1 MDHPLLEQ
9 QLKQLLIRECDKE
22 DDIDWQSIS
31 DDEPLFGAKS
41 RIAMDSLD
49 ALQVS
54 LALQQHYGVRIEG
67 AKDGRR
73 ILGSIA
79 SIAAYI
85 RGGSV
90 AGELEPGKAKAGE
103 KAQFTSAK

>member
-1 MDHPLLEQ
+1 MDHTLLEQ
-9 QLKQLLIRECDKE
+9 ELKQLLIRECDKE
-22 DDIDWQSIS
+22 DDIDWQSIA
-31 DDEPLFGAKS
+31 DDEPLFCQQS

-73 ILGSIA
+73 ILNSIA
-79 SIAAYI
+79 SIAAFI
-85 RGGSV
+85 RQQ
-90 AGELEPGKAKAGE
+90 P
-103 KAQFTSAK
+103 

>member
-1 MDHPLLEQ
+1 MDQPLEQ

-22 DDIDWQSIS
+22 DDIDWQSIA

-41 RIAMDSLD
+41 RVQMDSLD

-73 ILGSIA
+73 ILVNIDA
-79 SIAAYI
+79 LAAHI
-85 RGGSV
+85 R
-90 AGELEPGKAKAGE
+90 AH
-103 KAQFTSAK
+103 Q

>member
-1 MDHPLLEQ
+1 MDHTLLEQ
-9 QLKQLLIRECDKE
+9 ELKQLLIRECDKE
-22 DDIDWQSIS
+22 DDIDWQSIA
-31 DDEPLFGAKS
+31 DDEPLFGQQS

-73 ILGSIA
+73 ILNSIA
-79 SIAAYI
+79 SIAAFI
-85 RGGSV
+85 RQK
-90 AGELEPGKAKAGE
+90 P
-103 KAQFTSAK
+103 

>member
-1 MDHPLLEQ
+1 MDDTLLEQ
-9 QLKQLLIRECDKE
+9 ELKQLLIRECDKE
-22 DDIDWQSIS
+22 DDIDWQSIA
-31 DDEPLFGAKS
+31 DDEPLFGQQS

-73 ILGSIA
+73 ILNSIA
-79 SIAAYI
+79 SIAAFI
-85 RGGSV
+85 RQ
-90 AGELEPGKAKAGE
+90 KK
-103 KAQFTSAK
+103 

>member
-1 MDHPLLEQ
+1 MDDTLLEQ
-9 QLKQLLIRECDKE
+9 ELKQLLIRECDKE
-22 DDIDWQSIS
+22 DDIDWQSIA
-31 DDEPLFGAKS
+31 DDEPLFGQQS

-73 ILGSIA
+73 ILNSIA
-79 SIAAYI
+79 SIAAFV
-85 RGGSV
+85 RQ
-90 AGELEPGKAKAGE
+90 KK
-103 KAQFTSAK
+103 

>member
-1 MDHPLLEQ
+1 MDDTLLEQ
-9 QLKQLLIRECDKE
+9 ELKQLLIRECDKE
-22 DDIDWQSIS
+22 DDIDWQSIA
-31 DDEPLFGAKS
+31 DDEPLFGQQS

-73 ILGSIA
+73 ILNSIA
-79 SIAAYI
+79 SIAAFI
-85 RGGSV
+85 RQQ
-90 AGELEPGKAKAGE
+90 P
-103 KAQFTSAK
+103 

>member
-1 MDHPLLEQ
+1 MDHTLLEQ
-9 QLKQLLIRECDKE
+9 ELKQLLIRECDKE
-22 DDIDWQSIS
+22 DDIDWQSIA
-31 DDEPLFGAKS
+31 DDEPLLGQQS

-73 ILGSIA
+73 ILNSIA
-79 SIAAYI
+79 SIAAFI
-85 RGGSV
+85 RQQ
-90 AGELEPGKAKAGE
+90 K
-103 KAQFTSAK
+103 